1 MMDKLVEV
9 SHLQF
14 TYSDADKPVLSDVSF
29 YLPRGQWTALIGPN
43 GSGKSTITRL
53 LDGFITPDNDKSTI
67 VVGGVKLTPD
77 TLWQVRDQ
85 IGIVFQNP
93 DNQFVGATVED
104 DVAFGLENRQVPLP
118 EMKKKVA
125 WALDQVGMSAYKESE
140 PQLLSGGQKQRVAMA
155 GIIALRPQL
164 IILDEATSML
174 DPAGRKQLLS
184 LVRKLQKEEGLTV
197 LAVTHDLNE
206 ANDADQ
212 VLVLNQGR
220 IQAQDKPAAIFA
232 DPDQI
237 TRLGLELPFVYQ
249 VKAAL
254 AEQGINIEREI
265 ASEEE
270 LVSEL
275 CRLNSKM

>member
-1 MMDKLVEV
+1 MDKLVEV

-14 TYSDADKPVLSDVSF
+14 TYSDADKPVLTDLSF
-29 YLPRGQWTALIGPN
+29 SLPRGQWTALIGPN

-53 LDGFITPDNDKSTI
+53 LDGLITPDNDKSTI
-67 VVGGVKLTPD
+67 VVGGIKLTPD

-93 DNQFVGATVED
+93 ENQFVGATVED

-118 EMKKKVA
+118 EMKQKVA
-125 WALDQVGMSAYKESE
+125 WALDQVGMSAYKDSE

-206 ANDADQ
+206 ANTADQ
-212 VLVLNQGR
+212 LLVLNQGR

-232 DPDQI
+232 DPEQI
-237 TRLGLELPFVYQ
+237 TRLGLELPFIYQ
-249 VKAAL
+249 VKEAL
-254 AEQGINIEREI
+254 AAQGINIAREI
-265 ASEEE
+265 ASEEG

>member
-1 MMDKLVEV
+1 MDKLVEV
-9 SHLQF
+9 NHLQF

-29 YLPRGQWTALIGPN
+29 SLPRGQWTALIGPN

-53 LDGFITPDNDKSTI
+53 LDGLITPDNDRSTI
-67 VVGGVKLTPD
+67 VVGGVRLTPD

-85 IGIVFQNP
+85 IGIIFQNP

-206 ANDADQ
+206 ANNADQ

-249 VKAAL
+249 VKEAL
-254 AEQGINIEREI
+254 AEQGINIAREI

>member
-1 MMDKLVEV
+1 
-9 SHLQF
+9 
-14 TYSDADKPVLSDVSF
+14 
-29 YLPRGQWTALIGPN
+29 
-43 GSGKSTITRL
+43 
-53 LDGFITPDNDKSTI
+53 
-67 VVGGVKLTPD
+67 
-77 TLWQVRDQ
+77 
-85 IGIVFQNP
+85 
-93 DNQFVGATVED
+93 
-104 DVAFGLENRQVPLP
+104 
-118 EMKKKVA
+118 MKKKVA